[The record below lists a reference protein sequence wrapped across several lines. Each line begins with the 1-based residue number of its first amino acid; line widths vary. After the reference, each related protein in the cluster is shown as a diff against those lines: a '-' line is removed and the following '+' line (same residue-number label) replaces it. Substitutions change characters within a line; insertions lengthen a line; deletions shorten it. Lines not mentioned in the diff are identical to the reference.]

1 MTQKEA
7 TERDRLMKRL
17 LEVTRQMTKATTLYE
32 KRHLIVEAQR
42 LQTQIQRFDQEV
54 LFAVV

>member
-7 TERDRLMKRL
+7 TERDRLMRRL
-17 LEVTRQMTKATTLYE
+17 LDVTRQMTKATTLYE

-42 LQTQIQRFDQEV
+42 LQAQIQRFDQGV

>member
-17 LEVTRQMTKATTLYE
+17 LDVTRQMTRATTLYE
-32 KRHLIVEAQR
+32 KRHLIAESQR
-42 LQTQIQRFDQEV
+42 LHAQIQQFDRGV